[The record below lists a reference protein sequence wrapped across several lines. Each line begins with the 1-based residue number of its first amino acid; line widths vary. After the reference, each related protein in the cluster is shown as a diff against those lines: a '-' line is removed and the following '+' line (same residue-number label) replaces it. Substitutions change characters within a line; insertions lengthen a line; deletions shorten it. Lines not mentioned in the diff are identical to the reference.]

1 MRSHPGPIKGRGA
14 AENPPNRFERLSYE
28 DDPEAFDPEAP
39 PQPTQYFR
47 DATKSIIATNQSP
60 DVGFD
65 ASINPYRGCAHGCS
79 YCLGPDTPV
88 LFADWVWRPIG
99 EVEVGDVLIGFDEF
113 PEKGRT
119 RKYRLSE
126 VRDVWWSRQQT
137 VRLVT
142 ASGDVTTTES
152 HRWLVRDRGWTCT
165 HNLERGAALASPHW
179 GEAGRRPGE
188 GETERDDFALQ
199 PRPIEAA
206 ERGAVRD
213 VVDITTSTGT
223 FFAAGLAT
231 HNCFARPTHEYLG
244 FSAGL
249 DFETKIMVKDD
260 AAALLRREL
269 ASPRWK
275 PQTLGLS
282 GVTDPYQPIEKKLA
296 ITRGCLEVLA
306 EFRNPVAVITKNQLV
321 TRDVDFLGELARHDA
336 AAVFMSVTTLRPEL
350 QKVLEPRASPPAQR
364 LRAIET
370 LASAGVTVGV
380 LVGPVIPA
388 LTDHELP
395 AILDAARRAGAKFG
409 SYVVLRLPYAVK
421 DVFLRWLDDHA
432 PERKEKILS
441 RIRDLR
447 DGKLNDASF
456 GSRMRGAGAFADE
469 IRELFRIGCR
479 RAGMPNERPTLSV
492 AAFRRAGGEQLSL
505 L

>member
-1 MRSHPGPIKGRGA
+1 M
-14 AENPPNRFERLSYE
+14 
-28 DDPEAFDPEAP
+28 
-39 PQPTQYFR
+39 
-47 DATKSIIATNQSP
+47 
-60 DVGFD
+60 
-65 ASINPYRGCAHGCS
+65 
-79 YCLGPDTPV
+79 
-88 LFADWVWRPIG
+88 
-99 EVEVGDVLIGFDEF
+99 
-113 PEKGRT
+113 
-119 RKYRLSE
+119 
-126 VRDVWWSRQQT
+126 
-137 VRLVT
+137 
-142 ASGDVTTTES
+142 
-152 HRWLVRDRGWTCT
+152 
-165 HNLERGAALASPHW
+165 
-179 GEAGRRPGE
+179 
-188 GETERDDFALQ
+188 
-199 PRPIEAA
+199 
-206 ERGAVRD
+206 RD
-213 VVDITTSTGT
+213 VVDIMTSTGT

-249 DFETKIMVKDD
+249 DFETKIMVKED

-306 EFRNPVAVITKNQLV
+306 EFRNPVAVITKSQLV

-364 LRAIET
+364 LRAIEI

-395 AILDAARRAGAKFG
+395 AILEAARRAGASFG

-432 PERKEKILS
+432 PERKEKIVS

-447 DGKLNDASF
+447 DGKLNDANF

-492 AAFRRAGGEQLSL
+492 EAFRRPGGAQLAL
-505 L
+505 F